1 MTESNLSLF
10 VGIDVSKERLDVGVG
25 ANGAS
30 WAVDNNLSGLSSLKD
45 RLKELKPTLIVL
57 ESTGGFE
64 SLALAELYIAGFSI
78 ARVNPGRV
86 REFSKSIGQLA
97 KTDRL
102 DAHLL
107 ARYAE
112 AVRPAPSVLP
122 SAADQELAALVNRRR
137 QLLEMHVA
145 EQNRLST
152 APKQVRKLILEHID
166 WLKAAIHKLD
176 QELDDFIQGSPLWK
190 EKGDLLTS
198 VPGVGNI
205 TAFTLL
211 AELPEL
217 GTLDRKEIAALVGVA
232 PLNHD
237 SGRHSGKRHIHG
249 GRSAVRNI
257 LYMATLSAS
266 RFNPVIRTF
275 YQRLLKAGKFKKI
288 ALVAC
293 MRKLLVILNAILRSR
308 LPWRLAPALSQAL
321 DI

>member
-1 MTESNLSLF
+1 MAESNLSIF
-10 VGIDVSKERLDVGVG
+10 VGIDVSKERLDIGAG
-25 ANGAS
+25 ANGES
-30 WAVDNNLSGLSSLKD
+30 WAVENNLAGLSNLKD
-45 RLKELKPTLIVL
+45 KLMELKPTLIVL

-64 SLALAELYIAGFSI
+64 TLALAELYTAGFSV

-86 REFSKSIGQLA
+86 REFAKSIGQLA

-112 AVRPAPSVLP
+112 AVRPDPSVLP
-122 SAADQELAALVNRRR
+122 NAEEQELAALVNRRR

-152 APKQVRKLILEHID
+152 APKQVRKLIHEHMD
-166 WLKAAIHKLD
+166 WLKSAIRKLD
-176 QELDDFIQGSPLWK
+176 EELDNFIQGSPLWK
-190 EKGDLLTS
+190 EKGDLLRS

-217 GTLDRKEIAALVGVA
+217 GTLDRKQIAALVGVA

-237 SGRHSGKRHIHG
+237 SGRHSRKRHIHG

-257 LYMATLSAS
+257 LYMATLSAT
-266 RFNPVIRTF
+266 RFNPVIRSF
-275 YQRLLKAGKFKKI
+275 YLHLLKEGKLKKV

-293 MRKLLVILNAILRSR
+293 MRKLLVILNAILRSHS
-308 LPWRLAPALSQAL
+308 PWRTSLASGQTL